1 MSVDNWVAVDWGT
14 SHLRVWKMDF
24 QGNVLDQRRSDK
36 GMNCL
41 NSTQF
46 EPVLLELIED
56 WFNKDGMTQILAC
69 GMVGSRQ
76 GWIEASYL
84 SAPCS
89 PNGRFTTV
97 PVNDPRI
104 KVNILPGIKQ
114 LSPAD
119 VMRGEETQ
127 IAGLLINDKNFTGV
141 VCLPGTHSKWANVV
155 NGKVTQFQTFL
166 TGELFA
172 LLSKQS
178 VLRHC
183 LDDSS
188 WDEEAF
194 QSAVKDSLQHPENVS
209 AALFSIRAQSLVSDL
224 PATSAYSRLSGL
236 LIGLELANCEPYL
249 AAQNIQDLKVIVIG
263 ESTLSKH
270 YSNALNLMSIKTQQE
285 NSETMTLQ
293 GLTLAYKQLSA
304 T

>member
-1 MSVDNWVAVDWGT
+1 
-14 SHLRVWKMDF
+14 MDF
-24 QGNVLDQRRSDK
+24 QGKALDYRRSDQ

-46 EPVLLELIED
+46 EPVLIELIED
-56 WFNKDGMTQILAC
+56 WFNKEGMTQVLAC

-76 GWIEASYL
+76 GWVEASYL

-89 PNGRFTTV
+89 PYGSFTTV
-97 PVNDPRI
+97 PVNDPRVEI
-104 KVNILPGIKQ
+104 NILPGIKQ

-127 IAGLLINDKNFTGV
+127 IAGLLINDKTFTGV
-141 VCLPGTHSKWANVV
+141 VCLPGTHSKWANIV

-188 WDEEAF
+188 WHEEAF
-194 QSAVKDSLQHPENVS
+194 QSAVKDSLQHPERVS
-209 AALFSIRAQSLVSDL
+209 AELFSIRAQSLVSDL
-224 PATSAYSRLSGL
+224 PATAAYSRLSGL

-270 YSNALNLMSIKTQQE
+270 YSSALNLMSIKTRQE

-304 T
+304 I